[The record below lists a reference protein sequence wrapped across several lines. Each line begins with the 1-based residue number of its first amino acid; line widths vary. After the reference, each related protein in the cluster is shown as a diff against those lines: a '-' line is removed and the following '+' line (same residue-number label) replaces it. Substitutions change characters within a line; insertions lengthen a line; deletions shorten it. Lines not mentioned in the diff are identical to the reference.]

1 MAQTYCN
8 VSGCRFAD
16 FHVTS
21 AHQCGKCEF
30 FGHGQRECNNE
41 VRKELLTTYFN
52 ELIPEENKCT
62 IPNCLFPRTHI
73 TAGHLCLYCGKRRS
87 HMKQCPIIDNTSIF
101 TDPRELQD
109 DYVIQQYTGLTDK
122 NGKEVYE
129 GDIVKIKR
137 WYLRPFIN
145 NKQEIDYQHIEGETE
160 VGQVMWGWNSQKYLV
175 SYEHIRYDDSED
187 FDKSSHRV
195 EVIGNIFDNPELLK

>member
-1 MAQTYCN
+1 M
-8 VSGCRFAD
+8 
-16 FHVTS
+16 
-21 AHQCGKCEF
+21 
-30 FGHGQRECNNE
+30 NNRLKFRVWDKLAE
-41 VRKELLTTYFN
+41 RMIYPHNDNQQHF
-52 ELIPEENKCT
+52 
-62 IPNCLFPRTHI
+62 
-73 TAGHLCLYCGKRRS
+73 
-87 HMKQCPIIDNTSIF
+87 IIDLNGCF
-101 TDPRELQD
+101 HNLQNGSGGD
-109 DYVIQQYTGLTDK
+109 DYVIQQFTGLTDK

-187 FDKSSHRV
+187 FDKSSHSV
-195 EVIGNIFDNPELLK
+195 EVIGNILENPELLK